1 MKNQLRYTLL
11 GIIAE
16 ETLKSKYIAEW
27 HICAIIG
34 VKGGQFGGG
43 TPEDDALRSLIA
55 DGLVENMPNL
65 SYRYRLK
72 LPQP

>member
-16 ETLKSKYIAEW
+16 ETLKSGYIAEW
-27 HICAIIG
+27 NLCAIIG
-34 VKGGQFGGG
+34 VKGGQFWSG
-43 TPEDDALRSLIA
+43 TPEDDALRTLIA

-72 LPQP
+72 LS